1 MLYLARRLYLPT
13 GEVLERYVVKSGGGG
28 PLEWF
33 PFEKENH
40 SMILVDE
47 LYIQKN
53 DDGVLTIG
61 EIASI

>member
-13 GEVLERYVVKSGGGG
+13 GEVLERYVVKSGDGG

-33 PFEKENH
+33 PFEKECH

-47 LYIQKN
+47 LYIQKSS
-53 DDGVLTIG
+53 DGVLTVG
-61 EIASI
+61 AIAYI